1 MSILDNL
8 QPGITGRESTVVV
21 VGNTAL
27 EVGSGSVPVFAT
39 PMLVALME
47 SAAVRAVEGKLAP
60 GQTTVGTRVEIWH
73 TAATP
78 LGMTV
83 TAEAQ
88 LEEIDGRKLV
98 FRVSASDPAG
108 PVGHGYHE
116 RFIIDQARFLAK
128 SEDKKA
134 RFSP

>member
-1 MSILDNL
+1 MDSL
-8 QPGITGRESTVVV
+8 QPGITGQESTVVV

-27 EVGSGSVPVFAT
+27 EFGSGSVPVFAT

-47 SAAVRAVEGKLAP
+47 AAAVRAVQGKLP
-60 GQTTVGTRVEIWH
+60 SGQTTVGTRVEIWH

-88 LEEIDGRKLV
+88 LEKVDGRKLV
-98 FRVSASDPAG
+98 FKVSASDGDG

-116 RFIIDQARFLAK
+116 RFIVDQAKFLAK
-128 SEDKKA
+128 AGEKQA
-134 RFSP
+134 RYGK